1 MRAAAAITAAAAR
14 NSSAQFFDRLL
25 SDNRR
30 RRYREMRLKHWAG
43 YPQFWPRGS
52 CCPRP
57 YTWFR
62 ARFLYAILP
71 ADAGRWQ
78 TLRNPKTVGI
88 FMLSFCPFYAVSVWV
103 FVLLFCLIDKTDEY
117 QLSQYILKF
126 KTTQF
131 LIGLFGLIQFASK
144 MFYCLD
150 GVNDFYDGVNVN
162 GTHDRCVVAAPGQRP
177 QDDYLIAMEP
187 VRVGFVYLAWFLLWS
202 GRAYGGKAEL
212 LALEHVRVDAADGSL
227 DGQLAKEK
235 LKTNVN
241 QKASGTT
248 SEALYRAATKGARKL
263 YDAKPQ
269 YGGTHL
275 GRSGRPHSTSSPAAP
290 PATTGT
296 AVPSSTSCCT
306 TSSSFAPAARGTP
319 SSSCRTATSA
329 AASART
335 RSCSAS
341 RSSSSR

>member
-1 MRAAAAITAAAAR
+1 
-14 NSSAQFFDRLL
+14 
-25 SDNRR
+25 
-30 RRYREMRLKHWAG
+30 
-43 YPQFWPRGS
+43 
-52 CCPRP
+52 
-57 YTWFR
+57 
-62 ARFLYAILP
+62 
-71 ADAGRWQ
+71 
-78 TLRNPKTVGI
+78 
-88 FMLSFCPFYAVSVWV
+88 
-103 FVLLFCLIDKTDEY
+103 
-117 QLSQYILKF
+117 
-126 KTTQF
+126 
-131 LIGLFGLIQFASK
+131 

-248 SEALYRAATKGARKL
+248 STARRRRARRGEYGGALKYFML
-263 YDAKPQ
+263 YDFFV
-269 YGGTHL
+269 L
-275 GRSGRPHSTSSPAAP
+275 
-290 PATTGT
+290 
-296 AVPSSTSCCT
+296 CT
-306 TSSSFAPAARGTP
+306 CSRGTP

-329 AASART
+329 AASGRT

>member
-1 MRAAAAITAAAAR
+1 
-14 NSSAQFFDRLL
+14 
-25 SDNRR
+25 
-30 RRYREMRLKHWAG
+30 MRLKHWAG

-248 SEALYRAATKGARKL
+248 SEASI
-263 YDAKPQ
+263 
-269 YGGTHL
+269 
-275 GRSGRPHSTSSPAAP
+275 GRSQLDALT
-290 PATTGT
+290 
-296 AVPSSTSCCT
+296 
-306 TSSSFAPAARGTP
+306 
-319 SSSCRTATSA
+319 
-329 AASART
+329 
-335 RSCSAS
+335 
-341 RSSSSR
+341 